1 MNKGTGP
8 RPPVRPGYAW
18 CVARGAGRSGKC
30 WSLRCCPQASTP
42 ALAPRCTRCLAP
54 STAPSAPKPRCA
66 RLPALLPRLVGV
78 PRSRPRPL
86 APCCCPGNAR
96 TVNSRRPCTHCR
108 DAAPGRR
115 GPKPATGARRTA
127 AKTSASLSLPS
138 ASCQVCVH
146 GRSTPRCA
154 GCVSPPSPHRPPV
167 PRRRHRAREGQAPQ
181 ARRSQVPQQALGCTD
196 DFCRRLA
203 RSGQCVGAR
212 CVVARGSRQAPHNQC
227 CRQVPRPPP
236 LNVPR
241 AMHVP
246 RCLHGG
252 QRVPSRVGA
261 RPALGQC
268 SGKTLPLLLAT
279 ALHTLPTR
287 ANCLHARHHA
297 ITMQVPIR
305 RSKRKAAAAST
316 EKMRATVLEENA
328 EGAAEGLAAETQG
341 VGKSSGA
348 QPAAALPAPH
358 RGHDSRGTQPAAQA
372 PATRS
377 EHAAWPVQRAPAPGN
392 AGTSSA
398 APNSSCAPGQV
409 HPPGQTAVQP
419 GWQQPAQ
426 PYAPMQSMYQAHAP
440 LLYQHGGPNQLPSAA
455 SSGFTTPRAGSAWDN
470 SPLAQSPQTGTNPGM
485 GRPWPALGAP
495 THSVPRLG
503 PCAAPPHPPLTT
515 YKPYLPHAWGVVGA
529 TLQPHAHTPPAPA
542 TLGGRVRRR
551 SCPDDTAQV
560 HPGAAFGAAYWSADG
575 VSAPPPQRARGLQS
589 AEPPAH
595 HTHLATQPG
604 TAAPLISSWSQAV
617 SRPMAGLSPSASAG
631 GAQEPAC
638 SALGGSR
645 AGAQEVTPRAP
656 SAAPYQATMV

>member
-66 RLPALLPRLVGV
+66 RLPALFPRLVGV

-127 AKTSASLSLPS
+127 AKTSVPPSLPS

-241 AMHVP
+241 AMHVL

-261 RPALGQC
+261 QPALGQC

-279 ALHTLPTR
+279 ALHTLPT
-287 ANCLHARHHA
+287 
-297 ITMQVPIR
+297 
-305 RSKRKAAAAST
+305 
-316 EKMRATVLEENA
+316 
-328 EGAAEGLAAETQG
+328 G
-341 VGKSSGA
+341 
-348 QPAAALPAPH
+348 
-358 RGHDSRGTQPAAQA
+358 
-372 PATRS
+372 
-377 EHAAWPVQRAPAPGN
+377 
-392 AGTSSA
+392 
-398 APNSSCAPGQV
+398 
-409 HPPGQTAVQP
+409 
-419 GWQQPAQ
+419 
-426 PYAPMQSMYQAHAP
+426 
-440 LLYQHGGPNQLPSAA
+440 
-455 SSGFTTPRAGSAWDN
+455 
-470 SPLAQSPQTGTNPGM
+470 
-485 GRPWPALGAP
+485 
-495 THSVPRLG
+495 
-503 PCAAPPHPPLTT
+503 
-515 YKPYLPHAWGVVGA
+515 
-529 TLQPHAHTPPAPA
+529 
-542 TLGGRVRRR
+542 
-551 SCPDDTAQV
+551 
-560 HPGAAFGAAYWSADG
+560 
-575 VSAPPPQRARGLQS
+575 
-589 AEPPAH
+589 
-595 HTHLATQPG
+595 
-604 TAAPLISSWSQAV
+604 
-617 SRPMAGLSPSASAG
+617 
-631 GAQEPAC
+631 
-638 SALGGSR
+638 
-645 AGAQEVTPRAP
+645 
-656 SAAPYQATMV
+656 